1 MNVPGHE
8 VAPDIRLFYVIIQC
22 IPIPL
27 MMKFTSSNS
36 IIVPVVLKKQAP
48 LKQLYKSM
56 NSYLKDAI
64 EDRGLDRMKH
74 STKLILSE

>member
-1 MNVPGHE
+1 
-8 VAPDIRLFYVIIQC
+8 
-22 IPIPL
+22 